1 MAEVKMPSREKEYKG
16 HQLVGLHLPS
26 DNNLRAYNKL
36 AYKSGWD
43 EEISD
48 QAEELELLR
57 KNNSDLKRRL
67 KKALMDIGHK
77 EESFVILE
85 NRISALQEE
94 INKLK
99 NRIQDLT
106 SRKNKK
112 LSMAQAPNANE
123 VQTLSELST
132 YHSSN
137 IDSEFTDIRNAVN
150 RLQEISNWEANRANR
165 AQARINQDAQT
176 IIRLNAKSIGGYRV
190 IAQKFQQFRNNSR
203 NLQRNLNTC
212 RDDLLLSDIQI
223 DIKWGKWK
231 NRSRNSEQIITN
243 LNQNI
248 FNLQQQILALH
259 NNPQN
264 MAATVIE
271 CSNIIAP
278 SLANILEYIGQEHPD
293 AWYERITKLF
303 LHPTIAGNVNFTDAH
318 KVSVLSSK
326 MADPYHPVPAQNNY
340 VNPAVNIDTPDRFN
354 AWLHSK
360 YAEENVG
367 GMNMGIQVLLR
378 EKFSPFDAPESYR
391 DRIRKISIGPY
402 QKLYTIAL
410 LISRIACPTNIGL
423 FRVIW
428 LFSISVIPPSKTLK
442 PTYKGDEVRRLSFLS
457 SSGLTPEKGVV
468 PKNWLSPYNKDLVND
483 SEIGEGKY
491 ILGEKLLQTLMPK
504 KNYVVHYRA
513 LQLYISLGIKVT
525 KIYEALKFRQSPW
538 MKPYIEENIRKR
550 KIAKAS
556 EDEFGVMYY
565 KLKNNAIFGKQM
577 ENVRKHM
584 SRI

>member
-77 EESFVILE
+77 EESFAVI
-85 NRISALQEE
+85 
-94 INKLK
+94 
-99 NRIQDLT
+99 
-106 SRKNKK
+106 
-112 LSMAQAPNANE
+112 
-123 VQTLSELST
+123 ELSREKFAT
-132 YHSSN
+132 QLLCHN
-137 IDSEFTDIRNAVN
+137 
-150 RLQEISNWEANRANR
+150 
-165 AQARINQDAQT
+165 
-176 IIRLNAKSIGGYRV
+176 YR
-190 IAQKFQQFRNNSR
+190 QKFQQFRNNSR

-367 GMNMGIQVLLR
+367 
-378 EKFSPFDAPESYR
+378 A
-391 DRIRKISIGPY
+391 
-402 QKLYTIAL
+402 
-410 LISRIACPTNIGL
+410 
-423 FRVIW
+423 
-428 LFSISVIPPSKTLK
+428 
-442 PTYKGDEVRRLSFLS
+442 
-457 SSGLTPEKGVV
+457 PEKGVV